1 MAQDLWT
8 LQEKGKRVKNR
19 RTGRHCR
26 PVLQLPTGQ
35 SVQLPTMILAHMD
48 MDRGQS
54 KMNGANDEK
63 GSGHGMAKA
72 SRQT

>member
-1 MAQDLWT
+1 M
-8 LQEKGKRVKNR
+8 NR

-35 SVQLPTMILAHMD
+35 TVQLAATMILVHMD
-48 MDRGQS
+48 MDKWGQS
-54 KMNGANDEK
+54 KMNGGKNVEE

-72 SRQT
+72 SRHKAC